1 MLGKGPSYSVV
12 SPPES
17 ALPSFSAYVVVP
29 LFFSIAVTNGE
40 PLPLLPGSEP
50 LPPENSPFS
59 MSASTHGPVP
69 VQGVNQHRL
78 PKYTASMCP
87 LPVSV
92 LDVSALPKSKQ
103 HTGS

>member
-1 MLGKGPSYSVV
+1 MAPLSVAD
-12 SPPES
+12 
-17 ALPSFSAYVVVP
+17 ALARVLAGV
-29 LFFSIAVTNGE
+29 
-40 PLPLLPGSEP
+40 EP

-69 VQGVNQHRL
+69 PQGANQHRL

-103 HTGS
+103 HTASVWCPLVTMYAPCGWDPVGTPRVTSFR